1 MPSEKG
7 GRAPEF
13 GLDSTLGRKIRLKD
27 YRGDR
32 WVVLYFYPRDNT
44 SGCTAEACDFRD
56 QWVEFDRVGATVL
69 GVSPDSI
76 ASHQAFAER
85 HQLPFPLLSDPDK
98 TALQAYGVWKE
109 KSLYG
114 RKFMGVERSTFLISP
129 EGKIVQAW
137 RKVKVPGHVAAVLKT
152 LNELRSSKA

>member
-1 MPSEKG
+1 
-7 GRAPEF
+7 
-13 GLDSTLGRKIRLKD
+13 LDSTLGRKIRLKD